1 MKVKKSCDRHLSNL
15 IVQGKERAVS
25 SRVEV
30 EAKGD
35 GSSEPLAVALSAR
48 ESIHEA
54 AGEWRSTASVLV
66 VKLSCQSA
74 SVLSGPGPRTTSRTI
89 ACLRRYS
96 LPPEWLAIVS

>member
-1 MKVKKSCDRHLSNL
+1 M
-15 IVQGKERAVS
+15 S

-35 GSSEPLAVALSAR
+35 VSSELLAVALSAR

-54 AGEWRSTASVLV
+54 AGEWRLIASMLV
-66 VKLSCQSA
+66 VKLLYRSV
-74 SVLSGPGPRTTSRTI
+74 SVLLSPGLRTMSRTI
-89 ACLRRYS
+89 TYLRHYS